1 MDSQSNYSSLGPGF
15 EPEAS
20 HGRIPVWVVL
30 FVSVSLLLAVISM
43 LRFPKVFSEY
53 RFYIKAEQ
61 RMKNGETSQALSDLM
76 MVVEA
81 HPDSVPMVTKLIDLS
96 MEAGYFEL
104 AAYVFDGYLVGKDL
118 TDSQYSRMMGYS
130 GRLETYF
137 STYEIVEQLLTK
149 SSETEAATEEEAAAV
164 RADVREHLSSLLEDP
179 DTDQT
184 MLFYFMALFSE
195 NTQERY
201 EWLQKGYQ
209 TNPEYFDL
217 RVQLGNTSRT
227 LGKLDEADRYLN
239 EAYAKDHADSGAL
252 RGMAVLSLLKGDPAS
267 ALSQAEEAYALYP
280 EGDYVMDTYLI
291 ALHVN
296 GQTKEEGYIRAEIE
310 NAQGALDEDTKRFLD
325 GECTLQEYYME

>member
-1 MDSQSNYSSLGPGF
+1 
-15 EPEAS
+15 
-20 HGRIPVWVVL
+20 
-30 FVSVSLLLAVISM
+30 
-43 LRFPKVFSEY
+43 
-53 RFYIKAEQ
+53 
-61 RMKNGETSQALSDLM
+61 MKNGETSQALSDLM

-137 STYEIVEQLLTK
+137 
-149 SSETEAATEEEAAAV
+149 
-164 RADVREHLSSLLEDP
+164 
-179 DTDQT
+179 
-184 MLFYFMALFSE
+184 
-195 NTQERY
+195 
-201 EWLQKGYQ
+201 
-209 TNPEYFDL
+209 DL
-217 RVQLGNTSRT
+217 RVQLGNTSRA

-239 EAYAKDHADSGAL
+239 EAYAKDHTDSGAL

>member
-1 MDSQSNYSSLGPGF
+1 
-15 EPEAS
+15 
-20 HGRIPVWVVL
+20 
-30 FVSVSLLLAVISM
+30 
-43 LRFPKVFSEY
+43 
-53 RFYIKAEQ
+53 
-61 RMKNGETSQALSDLM
+61 
-76 MVVEA
+76 
-81 HPDSVPMVTKLIDLS
+81 
-96 MEAGYFEL
+96 
-104 AAYVFDGYLVGKDL
+104 
-118 TDSQYSRMMGYS
+118 
-130 GRLETYF
+130 
-137 STYEIVEQLLTK
+137 
-149 SSETEAATEEEAAAV
+149 
-164 RADVREHLSSLLEDP
+164 
-179 DTDQT
+179 